1 MTNQNNDSK
10 EKRKQFWK
18 ERPHLAWGLTFFI
31 VAVLIICVFFAFYRY
46 QGLASGWS
54 TVMMAF
60 QPILIGFVVAYLM
73 NPIERRIEKKMLK
86 NRLKK
91 AKDELKVRRSA
102 RNAATG
108 ISILIFCGIV
118 VALIM
123 LIVPQTIMS
132 IQQLMVSLP
141 DDLRSFQSWV
151 NEMSAQNDKVEAV
164 INQLNSIAG
173 QEEDGHFS
181 MQAIIDWVA
190 NEFLPASQNLIE
202 SISTGVFKAAKT
214 VVNFVIGIIIAIYVL
229 ATKDKLKAQ
238 AKKLIYSIF
247 QPVRANW
254 LVNTIRQSDRIF
266 GGFIIGKI
274 IDSFIIGVICY
285 VAMQIIDLP
294 YPALVSVIIGVTNVV
309 PFFGPFIG
317 AIPCVMLI
325 FLINP
330 LQALFFLILV
340 LCLQTFDG
348 YILSPKILGDTT
360 GLNTF
365 WVLFA
370 ILTFG
375 GIFGVPGMVLG
386 VPVFGVIYY
395 VVKDFMR
402 MSLTKKK
409 LPVEE
414 NAYRDL
420 QEVDPKTKA
429 VSYHSPENDQGRHKK
444 RDNYILKRKKNN

>member
-1 MTNQNNDSK
+1 MTNQKNDSK
-10 EKRKQFWK
+10 ENRKKFWK
-18 ERPHLAWGLTFFI
+18 ERPHLAWGLTVFI
-31 VAVLIICVFFAFYRY
+31 LAVLTISVFFAFYRY
-46 QGLASGWS
+46 QGLATVWS
-54 TVMMAF
+54 KILMAF

-91 AKDELKVRRSA
+91 AKDEKKARRRA
-102 RNAATG
+102 RNSATG

-118 VALIM
+118 VALIL

-141 DDLRSFQSWV
+141 DDIRSFQSWV
-151 NEMSAQNDKVEAV
+151 NEMAEQNERVKAV
-164 INQLNSIAG
+164 INQLNSMAG
-173 QEEDGHFS
+173 QEENGQFS
-181 MQAIIDWVA
+181 MQAIIDWVT
-190 NEFLPASQNLIE
+190 NEFLPKSQSLLE
-202 SISTGVFKAAKT
+202 SITSGVFMVAKT
-214 VVNFVIGIIIAIYVL
+214 IVNFVIGIIIAIYVL

-247 QPVRANW
+247 QPIRANW
-254 LVNTIRQSDRIF
+254 LVNTIRESDRIF

-285 VAMQIIDLP
+285 VAMLIIDLP

-317 AIPCVMLI
+317 AIPCVLLI

-375 GIFGVPGMVLG
+375 GVFGVPGMVLG

-395 VVKDFMR
+395 IVKDFMR

-414 NAYRDL
+414 EAYQDL
-420 QEVDPKTKA
+420 QEINPQTKETF
-429 VSYHSPENDQGRHKK
+429 YHSPENDQGRHRK
-444 RDNYILKRKKNN
+444 RNNYISKMKKNN